1 MEEVAQLL
9 LLLLRVPRDV
19 SGLAVKE
26 VRHEDVV
33 LVFFV
38 GVGED
43 VGPLQILREEAEDVV
58 DNEDRLFRLGGAGD
72 VWTARSEEHSVRAWA
87 KCRAH

>member
-43 VGPLQILREEAEDVV
+43 VGPLQILREEAKDVV
-58 DNEDRLFRLGGAGD
+58 DNEDRGGAGD